1 MSTHSK
7 NPMTTTANPL
17 VRPQTASAEL
27 PAVPLTTEGYS
38 VLHQMMRFRWTSW
51 RALPDAT
58 RSAIAQEAAAALG
71 EMEKNAAGQSALFSL
86 IGHKGDL
93 MLVHF
98 RKSFADLNQAELKM
112 AGLRLSDYLEPT
124 SSYLSII
131 ELGLYDS
138 TLKIYK
144 ELTDQGIQPHS
155 DQWKAEI
162 ECKLNRHREAM
173 HPRLFPEIPPNRY
186 ICFYP
191 MDRRRGEDKNW
202 YTLPIEER
210 ARQMS
215 DHGMVGRRYAGEVK
229 QIITGSIGFDD
240 WEWGVDLFADDPLV
254 FKKLIYEMR
263 FDHVSAVYA
272 LFGTFYIGLRCPAN
286 RLYDLL
292 EGNLPQH
299 NQSAVCPSFELVWGR
314 APRPSKP
321 SEARQLPAGIATLNA
336 LLPANALPFRMLRLR
351 KSKLVPLHIH
361 ARPAKRHT
369 LHAQA
374 ESLFRGI
381 FSGQPDRPA
390 RANHAVPWQSG
401 NLLQDSHNLPRGARP
416 ARGFG

>member
-1 MSTHSK
+1 
-7 NPMTTTANPL
+7 MTTTTPPP
-17 VRPQTASAEL
+17 VHPH
-27 PAVPLTTEGYS
+27 PAAVETPEVPLTTEGYS
-38 VLHQMMRFRWTSW
+38 VLHQMMRFRWTAW
-51 RALPDAT
+51 RGLPAAE
-58 RSAIAQEAAAALG
+58 RSAIANEAATVLG
-71 EMEKNAAGQSALFSL
+71 EMERNREGQSALFSL

-98 RKSFADLNQAELKM
+98 RKSFADLNQAELKL
-112 AGLRLSDYLEPT
+112 ANLRLSDYWEPA

-144 ELTDQGIQPHS
+144 ELIAQGIQLHS

-191 MDRRRGEDKNW
+191 MDRRRGEEKNW

-215 DHGMVGRRYAGEVK
+215 EHGLVGRRYAGEVK

-272 LFGTFYIGLRCPAN
+272 LFGQFYVGVRIPAAE
-286 RLYDLL
+286 LGKLL
-292 EGNLPQH
+292 SGE
-299 NQSAVCPSFELVWGR
+299 
-314 APRPSKP
+314 
-321 SEARQLPAGIATLNA
+321 LPA
-336 LLPANALPFRMLRLR
+336 
-351 KSKLVPLHIH
+351 S
-361 ARPAKRHT
+361 
-369 LHAQA
+369 AQ
-374 ESLFRGI
+374 
-381 FSGQPDRPA
+381 
-390 RANHAVPWQSG
+390 
-401 NLLQDSHNLPRGARP
+401 
-416 ARGFG
+416 